1 MDDIQRKLA
10 IIDQELAGGR
20 DFHRRIISTAPLLF
34 ATVGLIAGIV
44 LQNTLGLSVWAWV
57 TLLGV
62 CAAATVAY
70 LVSRISYFA
79 GKTSRSYVMAYAS
92 LACFLCLGGI
102 RLANYYQAEPND
114 IRNVIGAGKELEM
127 DSRSFDFARDRFRG
141 NDTPDRRVLATIR
154 GQILTEPYVY
164 KQRWEFAKFTHA
176 DPASSFYL
184 KVTEAEA
191 VDGWQQVSGTVRVQV
206 AQPVLDLQAGDYVQ
220 IYCWLDT
227 FEPAGNPGQFDT
239 AKYLARKNVFVAA
252 YVQSRDGIEVLKGS
266 GTGTVRKVKG
276 KLRHWATRALLGRLS
291 PDEQSRGLLEA
302 LLLGYRGN
310 IDSDTYRAF
319 RRTGLLHF
327 ISLSGLHLGILI
339 GIVWWLC
346 RVAGLLKRGRAIICI
361 IAICIFLL
369 IVPPRAPTLRAA
381 IICFVF
387 CVSFF
392 FRRYSNS
399 LNTLSLAAIILL
411 LIRPTQLFEAGWQLS
426 FASVLGILLF
436 YKRIHFF
443 LYEKITGS
451 PRRKEA
457 PKTKLLFL
465 IISKPGPYLLRLFS
479 MGLAAWLGGA
489 GILLYHFY
497 SINPLT
503 SIWTVLVFPLV
514 GAILTLGFLKI
525 ILFFLLPTL
534 SAGLGVIVAGL
545 SDALIWAVKLI
556 ALPDISQILIGRV
569 PLSPIIFY
577 YAFIL
582 FAGFAYLRRPAIKKV
597 VCAAALVLII
607 SLLAVTKWQRT
618 YRDDLIVTCLDVGH
632 GQAIFAQFPG
642 KTNVLFDAG
651 SLYKNDVGGR
661 IVSPFLDYSGI
672 NNIDAI
678 AVSHGNVDH
687 INGIPEIVQNRNV
700 GAVYAGCAF
709 LSGPGQAETVRFLTE
724 WLDRKGLKAEPIEQ
738 ELNLSESVEVRTIWP
753 SEQACEDERL
763 SNNDK
768 SAVWLIEFAGA
779 GILLC
784 SDIENFAQ
792 GQLLRLFPN
801 LKCEVVVVP
810 HHGSLRTLE
819 ADFLQ
824 RLGAHTLIYSCSQ
837 RQYQARKKPAPE
849 DKRKSFYT
857 AEDGAV
863 TIRIDKKGT
872 ITCSSYRGTRAK
884 DRL

>member
-10 IIDQELAGGR
+10 IIDQELTGAR

-34 ATVGLIAGIV
+34 AAVGLITGIV
-44 LQNTLGLSVWAWV
+44 LQNSLGLSVWAWV
-57 TLLGV
+57 VLLGV
-62 CAAATVAY
+62 CAAATAAY

-79 GKTSRSYVMAYAS
+79 GKTSRPYVMAYAA
-92 LACFLCLGGI
+92 LVCFLCLGGI
-102 RLANYYQAEPND
+102 RLANYYQAEAND
-114 IRNVIGAGKELEM
+114 IRNLMGAGKELEM
-127 DSRSFDFARDRFRG
+127 DSRLRG
-141 NDTPDRRVLATIR
+141 NDTRDERVLATVR

-164 KQRWEFAKFTHA
+164 KQRWEFARFTHT

-220 IYCWLDT
+220 IYCWLDR

-252 YVQSRDGIEVLKGS
+252 YVQSREAIEVRKSS
-266 GTGTVRKVKG
+266 GGGIFTKIKR
-276 KLRHWATRALLGRLS
+276 KLRRTAMQALVGNLS
-291 PDEQSRGLLEA
+291 PEEASRGLLEA

-327 ISLSGLHLGILI
+327 ISLSGLHVGILI

-346 RVAGLLKRGRAIICI
+346 RVAGLLKRGRAAVCI
-361 IAICIFLL
+361 IAICLFLL

-392 FRRYSNS
+392 FRRYSNP

-411 LIRPTQLFEAGWQLS
+411 LIRPTNLFEAGWQLS

-436 YKRIHFF
+436 TDRIENFF
-443 LYEKITGS
+443 RERTNGQLWN
-451 PRRKEA
+451 
-457 PKTKLLFL
+457 
-465 IISKPGPYLLRLFS
+465 ISFEDPSLLRRLAKRLGKMVITLFS
-479 MGLAAWLGGA
+479 VGLAAWLGGA

-514 GAILTLGFLKI
+514 GAILTLGFLKM

-534 SAGLGVIVAGL
+534 GAVLGVIVTGL
-545 SDALIWAVKLI
+545 SEALIWAVKLI
-556 ALPDISQILIGRV
+556 AQVDISQILIGRV
-569 PLSPIIFY
+569 PLWAIIFY
-577 YAFIL
+577 YAFVL

-607 SLLAVTKWQRT
+607 SLLGVTKWQRT
-618 YRDDLIVTCLDVGH
+618 YRNDLIVTCLDVGH
-632 GQAIFAQFPG
+632 GQAIFAQLPG

-651 SLYKNDVGGR
+651 SLYKNDVGRR
-661 IVSPFLDYSGI
+661 IVAPFLDYSGI
-672 NNIDAI
+672 NKIDAI
-678 AVSHGNVDH
+678 AISHGSVDH
-687 INGIPEIVQNRNV
+687 INGIPEVVQDRNV

-724 WLDRKGLKAEPIEQ
+724 WLDRKGLKIQAIGQ
-738 ELNLSESVEVRTIWP
+738 ELNLSESAEVKAIWP

-763 SNNDK
+763 SDNDK

-779 GILLC
+779 RILLC

-792 GQLLRLFPN
+792 QQLLRLFPN
-801 LKCEVVVVP
+801 LKCEAVVVP
-810 HHGSLRTLE
+810 HHGSARTLE
-819 ADFLQ
+819 ADFLR
-824 RLGAHTLIYSCSQ
+824 RLGADILIYSCSQ
-837 RQYQARKKPAPE
+837 RQYQACKRVSPE
-849 DKRKSFYT
+849 DKRESFYT
-857 AEDGAV
+857 AQDGAITV
-863 TIRIDKKGT
+863 HIDKKGRM
-872 ITCSSYRGTRAK
+872 TCSSYRGTQAK
-884 DRL
+884 GYL

>member
-10 IIDQELAGGR
+10 IIDEELTGAR

-34 ATVGLIAGIV
+34 AAVGLITGVV

-57 TLLGV
+57 ILLGV
-62 CAAATVAY
+62 FAAATVAY
-70 LVSRISYFA
+70 LVSAISYFA
-79 GKTSRSYVMAYAS
+79 GKTSRPYVLAYAAS
-92 LACFLCLGGI
+92 VCFLCLGGI
-102 RLANYYQAEPND
+102 RLANYYQAKPND
-114 IRNVIGAGKELEM
+114 IRNLIGAGKELET
-127 DSRSFDFARDRFRG
+127 DSRLRG
-141 NDTPDRRVLATIR
+141 NDTRDERELATVR
-154 GQILTEPYVY
+154 GDILTEPYVY
-164 KQRWEFAKFTHA
+164 KQRWEFAKFTHT

-191 VDGWQQVSGTVRVQV
+191 VDGWEQVSGTVRVQV
-206 AQPVLDLQAGDYVQ
+206 AEPVLDMEAGDHVQ
-220 IYCWLDT
+220 MYCWLDR
-227 FEPAGNPGQFDT
+227 FEKAHNPGQFDT
-239 AKYLARKNVFVAA
+239 AKYLTRKNVLVGA
-252 YVQSRDGIEVLKGS
+252 YVQSRGGIEVLKGG
-266 GTGTVRKVKG
+266 GTSTFTKVKG

-361 IAICIFLL
+361 IAICLFLL

-392 FRRYSNS
+392 FRRYSNP

-411 LIRPTQLFEAGWQLS
+411 LARPTQLFEAGWQLS

-443 LYEKITGS
+443 LFEKITGL
-451 PRRKEA
+451 PWRKEA

-503 SIWTVLVFPLV
+503 SIWTVIVFPLV
-514 GAILTLGFLKI
+514 AGILTLGFLKI

-534 SAGLGVIVAGL
+534 SAGLGIIVAGL

-556 ALPDISQILIGRV
+556 AQVDISQILIGRV
-569 PLSPIIFY
+569 PLSAIIFY

-582 FAGFAYLRRPAIKKV
+582 FAGFAYLRRPVIKKA
-597 VCAAALVLII
+597 VCATALVLII

-618 YRDDLIVTCLDVGH
+618 YRDDLVVTCLDVGH
-632 GQAIFAQFPG
+632 GQAIFAQLPG

-651 SLYKNDVGGR
+651 SLYKNDVGR
-661 IVSPFLDYSGI
+661 RTVAPFLDYSGI

-678 AVSHGNVDH
+678 AISHGDVDH
-687 INGIPEIVQNRNV
+687 INGIPEIVQHRKA
-700 GAVYAGCAF
+700 GSLYAGCAF
-709 LSGPGQAETVRFLTE
+709 LNRAGQAETVTFLTE
-724 WLDRKGLKAEPIEQ
+724 WLDRKGLKVEPIEQ
-738 ELNLSESVEVRTIWP
+738 ELNLSESAEVRTIWP

-779 GILLC
+779 RILLC

-792 GQLLRLFPN
+792 RQLLQLFPN
-801 LKCEVVVVP
+801 LRCDVVVVP
-810 HHGSLRTLE
+810 HHGSPRTLE

-824 RLGAHTLIYSCSQ
+824 RLGADILIYSCSQ
-837 RQYQARKKPAPE
+837 RQYQACKRPAPE

-857 AEDGAV
+857 AEDGAITV
-863 TIRIDKKGT
+863 RIDKKGT
-872 ITCSSYRGTRAK
+872 ITCSSYRGARAK